1 MDAGHLA
8 MLAAAAAVEED
19 CVNAS
24 LRHARQFVGPTA
36 GFESVL
42 FPLVDFDVVHEEP
55 HRTHA
60 HTHV

>member
-1 MDAGHLA
+1 